1 MTLEVK
7 DCYCVVFKIYVFYLD
22 GQRFRNS
29 TSNVKKE
36 SDKQPVPEACSCFLQ
51 QPDFF
56 WLKIGLHKS
65 TSYKESHDFP
75 YDLPSTLSIHECFF
89 TSLKSPSG
97 KIVLEIIH
105 KPYFAQ
111 ILYPW
116 DLTILRTVLQS
127 TQIPCFLN
135 SRATAR

>member
-56 WLKIGLHKS
+56 WLKIGLQKS

-75 YDLPSTLSIHECFF
+75 LPIAFHANLGAQLPLLSDIWQWC
-89 TSLKSPSG
+89 
-97 KIVLEIIH
+97 
-105 KPYFAQ
+105 
-111 ILYPW
+111 
-116 DLTILRTVLQS
+116 
-127 TQIPCFLN
+127 
-135 SRATAR
+135 